1 MDKVSLEYINT
12 RDERMVVIAEK
23 QPCTAIQKRV
33 GSIYRV
39 RSKKGSNE
47 SLSVWFDERG
57 NGELTHF
64 VQVKMG
70 KPRNMYVGKAMR
82 TVPVDESVPM
92 TLPQRVA
99 FTDPDKTIVR

>member
-23 QPCTAIQKRV
+23 QPDQNHH
-33 GSIYRV
+33 IYRV
-39 RSKKGSNE
+39 RSKKGSTE
-47 SLSVWFDERG
+47 SLSTWFDEKGR
-57 NGELTHF
+57 GELYHC

-82 TVPVDESVPM
+82 NVPVDSSVPM

-99 FTDPDKTIVR
+99 FYDPDKTIVR